1 LLVEFFFIEK
11 RYSKYKYTI
20 FKLDNLNLGGKNM
33 RNKRLSFLVILATV
47 LLLSSCDF
55 STLLN
60 PFKGNAYEELFDVNL
75 VGEQAQEAAN
85 AVVQASQP
93 VEEEESDVVA
103 AGKIDVKEVASVE
116 LPNGVDPDDI
126 ETYTETDSSSSLDP
140 GKVAVV
146 DNKVPTLPKQTEEE
160 KLELKAT
167 VANALTGSSE
177 EEFIQSLQE
186 EADDD
191 QRIAAHNTSIIMN
204 KVLEEL
210 NSNISGSGMS
220 QEFKDSFDELTS
232 GLNLELP
239 ENPTQADIL
248 NIQVATNL
256 INSLSKA
263 LNTIADSGN
272 GNIEDIDV
280 DNVTNNSEIN
290 ESINAVI
297 SDAALMVKVAK
308 AKGSTSDIINSV
320 NINEL
325 FSLFNDEGGSSV
337 ERVATTPT
345 DEAYD
350 LPEAS
355 IQYLNAFNDTIDLI
369 IQDILGVDINAATP
383 TMDRDKFD
391 AAIKSYSK
399 QYAGFNTFISAAKLG
414 NKTRATV
421 DGDDRATFCGVT
433 GLINYTIATVLVNI
447 EPVFDELA
455 TDIGDSD
462 YATIEEIVDAFLVP
476 DSNIELIQTDN
487 FTTDMDVTIPADL
500 LALED
505 SFNNPSQIIVD
516 LGLQTK
522 VQNYLDNAIYIVGLG
537 TNDENANILS
547 DMLKELQ
554 TSLNNSDE

>member
-1 LLVEFFFIEK
+1 
-11 RYSKYKYTI
+11 
-20 FKLDNLNLGGKNM
+20 M
-33 RNKRLSFLVILATV
+33 RNKKLSFLVILATV

-103 AGKIDVKEVASVE
+103 AGKIDVKKVASVE

-126 ETYTETDSSSSLDP
+126 ETYTETDTSSSLEP

-146 DNKVPTLPKQTEEE
+146 ENKVPTLPKQTEEE

-220 QEFKDSFDELTS
+220 QDFKDSFDELTS

-325 FSLFNDEGGSSV
+325 FSLFNDEGEASV
-337 ERVATTPT
+337 ERVISDSSSEPDPT
-345 DEAYD
+345 DKPYD

-383 TMDRDKFD
+383 TMDRTKFD

-414 NKTRATV
+414 NKTRITV

-522 VQNYLDNAIYIVGLG
+522 VQNYLDNAIYIVDLG

-547 DMLKELQ
+547 DMLEELQ